1 MPEHL
6 SIAPA
11 PLLLQEYKYLQS
23 REVLRTTW
31 DVEELI
37 FLQSLAGR
45 SHEGHGSFHGRRFVD
60 TAEDDVARA
69 LHLDPLEVRRER
81 QRLID
86 EIAAYA
92 RRVMGKKGLTEDRLL
107 NEDQEPLLRIGFFRQ
122 MAVDP
127 GDVLR
132 GLYLGGLR
140 DRPETRVETEKRYG
154 DRIGAGGMFF
164 VDREVMRRLRL
175 DGDRLAHGSHGREI
189 ERYRQEGLIVE
200 KREPGDDAVVYQ
212 YIRFH
217 EGPGAS
223 DDAAIVAGGLMF
235 GGSVAAGVFL
245 ADAIDTL
252 EKYVPVGQFG
262 DQDWELAKEIE
273 RDYPDLKLTME
284 DVYALTHVA
293 RGAEDESVPD
303 SSLRH
308 MLRVDRK
315 VDQSAIEAHLLVA
328 GGQPC
333 APLSLGHRKVP
344 SDKFY
349 AEVKQRVEA
358 VRSP

>member
-1 MPEHL
+1 MHEHL

-11 PLLLQEYKYLQS
+11 PLLLQEWKYLQS

-31 DVEELI
+31 DIEEMI
-37 FLQSLAGR
+37 FLQSLASR
-45 SHEGHGSFHGRRFVD
+45 AHEGHGSFHGRRFVD

-69 LHLDPLEVRRER
+69 LHRDPVAVRRAR

-92 RRVMGKKGLTEDRLL
+92 RRVMRGETPAGARLL
-107 NEDQEPLLRIGFFRQ
+107 NEAQEPLLGIGFFRH
-122 MAVDP
+122 MPVEP

-140 DRPETRVETEKRYG
+140 DRPETRVETEKRYR
-154 DRIGAGGMFF
+154 DRIGAGGMFY
-164 VDREVMRRLRL
+164 VDRQVMRRLGL
-175 DGDRLAHGSHGREI
+175 NGERLAHGSHGQEI
-189 ERYRQEGLIVE
+189 DRYRQEGLIVAQPP
-200 KREPGDDAVVYQ
+200 PGDTSVVYQ

-223 DDAAIVAGGLMF
+223 DDAAIVAGSLLF
-235 GGSVAAGVFL
+235 GGSVSAGIFL

-252 EKYVPVGQFG
+252 EKYVPHEEEG
-262 DQDWELAKEIE
+262 DQDWDLAKEIE
-273 RDYPDLKLTME
+273 QGYSDLRLTMN
-284 DVYALTHVA
+284 DVYTLTHVA
-293 RGAEDESVPD
+293 RGAADGSVPD

-315 VDQSAIEAHLLVA
+315 VDQCALEAHLLVA
-328 GGQPC
+328 GGQPH

-344 SDKFY
+344 SDQFY
-349 AEVKQRVEA
+349 AEVKRRVEA
-358 VRSP
+358 VRQ

>member
-11 PLLLQEYKYLQS
+11 PLLLQEWRYLQS

-31 DVEELI
+31 DVEEMI
-37 FLQSLAGR
+37 FLQSLASR
-45 SHEGHGSFHGRRFVD
+45 AHEGHGSFHGRRFVD

-69 LHLDPLEVRRER
+69 LHLDPVAVRRTR

-92 RRVMGKKGLTEDRLL
+92 RRVMEGKMPAGARLL
-107 NEDQEPLLRIGFFRQ
+107 NEAREPLLGIGFFRH
-122 MAVDP
+122 MPVTP

-140 DRPETRVETEKRYG
+140 DRPETRVETEERYG
-154 DRIGAGGMFF
+154 DRIGAGGMFY
-164 VDREVMRRLRL
+164 VNRDVMRRMGLN
-175 DGDRLAHGSHGREI
+175 GERLAHGSHAREI
-189 ERYRQEGLIVE
+189 DRYREEGLIVAQ
-200 KREPGDDAVVYQ
+200 PPAGDASVIYQ

-223 DDAAIVAGGLMF
+223 DDAAIVAGGLLF
-235 GGSVAAGVFL
+235 GGSVSAGIFL

-252 EKYVPVGQFG
+252 EKYVPHEHEG
-262 DQDWELAKEIE
+262 DQDWELAKEIQ
-273 RDYPDLKLTME
+273 RGYDDLSLTMD

-293 RGAEDESVPD
+293 RGAEDGAVPD

-315 VDQSAIEAHLLVA
+315 VDQCALEAHLLVA
-328 GGQPC
+328 TGQPH

-344 SDKFY
+344 SDAFY
-349 AEVKQRVEA
+349 AEVKRRVRA
-358 VRSP
+358 IRP